1 MSRDPRSHGE
11 KPGPIAYMASN
22 GVAANLLM
30 VGIIVAGV
38 ASFFGLELEAW
49 PAVPFNQVEVSVA
62 YPGAT
67 PEEVEEAI
75 VAKIEDE
82 VEGLGDVKAVKS
94 VAAPGVGSVRV
105 EMRSGTDMNDA
116 LADVEAAVGRIQT
129 FPGEA
134 ERPQIREMTNAQSV
148 MRLIVYGDVSERSL
162 KELAYRVEDELAA
175 LPSVSQVETSGV
187 RNYEISIE
195 VPLQRLRALGLT
207 LNDVANTIRRSSLD
221 LSAGSIDT
229 ERSQVRVRTL
239 GQSYDQQDFEEIVL
253 LSRGDGTVV
262 RLGDVAEV
270 HDGFQATDLIVRH
283 QGLPAVF
290 VEVSRADGEKV
301 MNVAGAVREHVAN
314 EVAASLPEGV
324 GITIWNDESDAFEER
339 AAILIKNGLLGLL
352 LVLIA
357 LGLFLELRLAFWVAV
372 GLGIS
377 GIGALAVMFA
387 FDLAIHAVSLF
398 SFVLAIGIVVDD
410 AIVVSEHIHLERMK
424 GTPGVVAAIRGA
436 RRIKVPLIFAVL
448 TTIAAFSPLLF
459 IPGGVG
465 QTWKALPTI
474 VIAMLVISLIE
485 SLLVLPN
492 HLSHHL
498 HGPDWAP
505 RTRAARAVARI
516 QDRVDSLLA
525 RFVRGPLHRG
535 VTFATDRPG
544 VTLSAAVALLILC
557 GAMLPAGIV
566 SFTFATEVEGD
577 FATATL
583 EMPDGTTAGRTYE
596 VAQELEAAGHRA
608 IERVSRDRPADA
620 PPLLSGV
627 TITVGQ
633 RPRIEGGGLS
643 PNPNLNPEPN
653 VATIAFKLLDAEHR
667 RISTG
672 EVVQAWREEVG
683 VLPYVRGITISG
695 QIFDLGNPVEAVLS
709 HPDAGRLA
717 GIATSVV
724 NGLREVGGV
733 HDIRSDHT
741 PGIPE
746 IQLGLLPEAR
756 TLGLTLDDLAWQ
768 TRAAFFGAEALR
780 VQRGRE
786 EVRVY
791 VRLPE
796 DQRNTITDIE
806 NSLVRTAA
814 GAEVPV
820 SRVASLSSGMSPPAI
835 HRQDGQRVV
844 RVTADVDPA
853 VISGGQAN
861 GILEDDILAALV
873 VEDPELSYSFGGEQ
887 QQQLESMNA
896 LGPGFG
902 IAMILIFALLAI
914 PLGSYTKPFIIM
926 AVIPF
931 GFIGVILGHWVL
943 GVALSSQSFIGL
955 FGLAGV
961 VVNDSLVMM
970 DFIDQELEEGLP
982 EREAII
988 EGAKGRFRPIMLTS
1002 LTTFLGFIPL
1012 ILEDAIQAQFFVP
1025 FAASIGCGILFTTA
1039 ILMFL
1044 VPALTSIRLRWMARR
1059 SRSRGRTPI
1068 GQPLTSA
1075 PS

>member
-1 MSRDPRSHGE
+1 MTRNPISHGE

-22 GVAANLLM
+22 SVAANLLM
-30 VGIIVAGV
+30 FGILAAGLV
-38 ASFFGLELEAW
+38 SLAGLELEAW
-49 PAVPFNQVEVSVA
+49 PTLPFNQVEVSVA

-67 PEEVEEAI
+67 PEEVEEGI
-75 VAKIEDE
+75 VVKIEDE
-82 VEGLGDVKAVKS
+82 VSGLDDVKSVRS
-94 VAAPGVGSVRV
+94 VAAPGMGSVRV
-105 EMRSGTDMNDA
+105 EVHSGTDINDA

-134 ERPQIREMTNAQSV
+134 ERPQIRELTNAQSV
-148 MRLIVYGDVSERSL
+148 MRLIVYGDATERSL
-162 KELAYRVEDELAA
+162 KEIAYRIEDDLAA

-207 LNDVANTIRRSSLD
+207 LTDVATTIRRSSLD

-229 ERSQVRVRTL
+229 EQSQVRVRTL

-253 LSRGDGTVV
+253 LSRSDGTVV

-270 HDGFQATDLIVRH
+270 RDGFRDTDLIVRH
-283 QGLPAVF
+283 QGLPAAF

-301 MNVAGAVREHVAN
+301 MSVVGAVREHVAE
-314 EVAASLPEGV
+314 EVAPALPDGV

-357 LGLFLELRLAFWVAV
+357 LGLFLELRLALWVAV
-372 GLGIS
+372 GLGVS
-377 GIGALAVMFA
+377 GIGALAVMMA

-448 TTIAAFSPLLF
+448 TTIAAFAPLLF

-474 VIAMLVISLIE
+474 VIAMLAISLIE

-498 HGPDWAP
+498 HGPHWSP
-505 RTRAARAVARI
+505 RTRLEQRVARI
-516 QDRVDSLLA
+516 QARVDLLLG
-525 RFVRGPLHRG
+525 RFVQGPLHHG

-544 VTLSAAVALLILC
+544 LTLSGAVALFILC
-557 GAMLPAGIV
+557 AAMLPAGIV
-566 SFTFATEVEGD
+566 PFTLATEVEGD

-583 EMPDGTTAGRTYE
+583 EMPDGTTAERTYE
-596 VAQELEAAGHRA
+596 VARELEAAGHRA
-608 IERVSRDRPADA
+608 IERISEDRPADA
-620 PPLLSGV
+620 LPLLSGV
-627 TITVGQ
+627 TITVGE
-633 RPRIEGGGLS
+633 RPRVEGGGLS
-643 PNPNLNPEPN
+643 PNPNLNPEAN

-667 RISTG
+667 RIPTG
-672 EVVQAWREEVG
+672 DVAQAWREEVG
-683 VLPYVRGITISG
+683 VLPHARSVTISG
-695 QIFDLGNPVEAVLS
+695 KIYDLGNPVEAVLS
-709 HPDAGRLA
+709 HPDPERLPD
-717 GIATSVV
+717 IATSVV
-724 NGLREVGGV
+724 GGLRQIGGI

-756 TLGLTLDDLAWQ
+756 TLGLTLDDLAGQ

-780 VQRGRE
+780 VQRGPE

-796 DQRNTITDIE
+796 EQRNSITDIE
-806 NSLVRTAA
+806 NSLVRTPA

-820 SRVASLSSGMSPPAI
+820 SRVASLSSGRSPTTI
-835 HRQDGQRVV
+835 HRQEGQRVV
-844 RVTADVDPA
+844 RVSADVDPA
-853 VISGGQAN
+853 VISGGRAT
-861 GILEDDILAALV
+861 GILEDDILAGLV
-873 VEDPELSYSFGGEQ
+873 AEDPELTYTFGGEQ

-902 IAMILIFALLAI
+902 VAMILIFSLLAI
-914 PLGSYTKPFIIM
+914 PLRSYTKPFIIM

-931 GFIGVILGHWVL
+931 GFIGVILGHWIL
-943 GVALSSQSFIGL
+943 GVTLSSESFIGM

-982 EREAII
+982 VRTAII

-1002 LTTFLGFIPL
+1002 LTTFLGFTPL

-1025 FAASIGCGILFTTA
+1025 FSASIGCGILFTTV

-1044 VPALTSIRLRWMARR
+1044 VPALTSIRLRLITRR
-1059 SRSRGRTPI
+1059 GHLDFRTAA
-1068 GQPLTSA
+1068 A
-1075 PS
+1075 PEPATV

>member
-1 MSRDPRSHGE
+1 MSRNPVSHGE
-11 KPGPIAYMASN
+11 APGPIAYMASN

-30 VGIIVAGV
+30 VGILVAGV

-49 PAVPFNQVEVSVA
+49 PTVPFNQVEVSVA

-75 VAKIEDE
+75 VARIEDE

-94 VAAPGVGSVRV
+94 VAAPGMASVRV
-105 EMRSGTDMNDA
+105 EMISGTDMNDA

-148 MRLIVYGDVSERSL
+148 MRLILYGDVSERAL
-162 KELAYRVEDELAA
+162 KELAYRVEDDLSA
-175 LPSVSQVETSGV
+175 LPTVSQVETSGV

-195 VPLQRLRALGLT
+195 VPSQRLRALGLT
-207 LNDVANTIRRSSLD
+207 LTDIANTVRRSSLD

-229 ERSQVRVRTL
+229 EESQVRVRTL
-239 GQSYDQQDFEEIVL
+239 GQSYNQQDFEEIVL

-262 RLGDVAEV
+262 RLGDVAQV
-270 HDGFQATDLIVRH
+270 RDGFQDTDLIVRH
-283 QGLPAVF
+283 QGLPAVY

-301 MNVAGAVREHVAN
+301 MDVARAVRRHVAD
-314 EVAASLPEGV
+314 EVAPALPDGV

-339 AAILIKNGLLGLL
+339 AGILIKNGLIGLL

-377 GIGALAVMFA
+377 GIGALAVMFV

-424 GTPGVVAAIRGA
+424 GTPGVIAAIRGA

-448 TTIAAFSPLLF
+448 TTVAAFTPLLF

-474 VIAMLVISLIE
+474 VIAMLVISLVE

-505 RTRAARAVARI
+505 RTRPARFVARI
-516 QDRVDSLLA
+516 QGRVDELLN
-525 RFVRGPLHRG
+525 RFMQGPLHRA
-535 VTFATDRPG
+535 VRFATDRPG
-544 VTLSAAVALLILC
+544 VTLSSAVALLILC
-557 GAMLPAGIV
+557 AAMLPAGIV
-566 SFTFATEVEGD
+566 PFTFATEVEGD
-577 FATATL
+577 FATVTL
-583 EMPDGTTAGRTYE
+583 EMPDGTTAEQTFE
-596 VAQELEAAGHRA
+596 VARELEAAGYRA
-608 IERVSRDRPADA
+608 IERVSEDRPADA

-653 VATIAFKLLDAEHR
+653 VATIAFKLLDAQHR
-667 RISTG
+667 RIPTG
-672 EVVQAWREEVG
+672 DVVQAWREEVG
-683 VLPYVRGITISG
+683 VLPHVRGLTISG
-695 QIFDLGNPVEAVLS
+695 RIYNLGNPVEAVLS
-709 HPDAGRLA
+709 HPDPERLA

-724 NGLREVGGV
+724 NGLREVGGI

-756 TLGLTLDDLAWQ
+756 TLGLTLDDLARQ

-796 DQRNTITDIE
+796 EQRSSITDIE
-806 NSLVRTAA
+806 SSLVRTAT

-820 SRVASLSSGMSPPAI
+820 SRVASLSSGRSPTAI
-835 HRQDGQRVV
+835 QRQDGQRVV
-844 RVTADVDPA
+844 RVTADVDLA

-861 GILEDDILAALV
+861 SILEGNILPALIA
-873 VEDPELSYSFGGEQ
+873 EDQELSYTLGGEE

-896 LGPGFG
+896 LPPLFL
-902 IAMILIFALLAI
+902 IAMVMIFALLAI
-914 PLGSYTKPFIIM
+914 PLRSYTKPFIIM

-931 GFIGVILGHWVL
+931 GFIGVILGHWIL
-943 GVALSSQSFIGL
+943 GVALSSESFIGL

-961 VVNDSLVMM
+961 VVNDSLVMI

-982 EREAII
+982 WREAVI

-1002 LTTFLGFIPL
+1002 LTTFLGFTPL

-1025 FAASIGCGILFTTA
+1025 FSASIGCGILFTTA

-1044 VPALTSIRLRWMARR
+1044 VPALSSLHLRWIARHG
-1059 SRSRGRTPI
+1059 SGDSVNRGP
-1068 GQPLTSA
+1068 
-1075 PS
+1075 

>member
-1 MSRDPRSHGE
+1 MSSDERLHGE
-11 KPGPIAYMASN
+11 RPGPIAYMVRN

-30 VGIIVAGV
+30 VGILVAGV
-38 ASFFGLELEAW
+38 ASFFWLELEAW
-49 PAVPFNQVEVSVA
+49 PTVPFNQVEVSVA

-75 VAKIEDE
+75 VARIEDE
-82 VEGLGDVKAVKS
+82 VEGLGDVKSVKS
-94 VAAPGVGSVRV
+94 VAAPGMASVRV
-105 EMRSGTDMNDA
+105 EVRSGTDMNDA
-116 LADVEAAVGRIQT
+116 LADVEAAVGRIRT
-129 FPGEA
+129 FPLEA
-134 ERPQIREMTNAQSV
+134 ERPQIRELTNAQSV
-148 MRLIVYGDVSERSL
+148 MRLTLYGDVSERAL

-175 LPSVSQVETSGV
+175 LPTVSRVSTSGV
-187 RNYEISIE
+187 RSYEISIE

-207 LNDVANTIRRSSLD
+207 LADVAATVRRSSLD

-239 GQSYDQQDFEEIVL
+239 GQSYEQHDFEEIVL

-262 RLGDVAEV
+262 RLGDIAEV
-270 HDGFQATDLIVRH
+270 RDGFQDTDLIVRH
-283 QGLPAVF
+283 DGLPAVF

-301 MNVAGAVREHVAN
+301 MDVARAVRDHVAN
-314 EVAASLPEGV
+314 EVAPSLPEGV
-324 GITIWNDESDAFEER
+324 DVTIWNDESDAFEER
-339 AAILIKNGLLGLL
+339 AGILVKNGGLGLL

-372 GLGIS
+372 GLGVS
-377 GIGALAVMFA
+377 GIGALAAMMA

-424 GTPGVVAAIRGA
+424 GTPGVAAAIRGA

-498 HGPDWAP
+498 RGPGETP
-505 RTRAARAVARI
+505 RTRAGALVSRI
-516 QDRVDSLLA
+516 QDRVDELLG

-535 VTFATDRPG
+535 VRFATDRPG
-544 VTLSAAVALLILC
+544 LTLSLALALLILSA
-557 GAMLPAGIV
+557 AMLPAGIV
-566 SFTFATEVEGD
+566 SYVFATEVEGD

-583 EMPDGTTAGRTYE
+583 EMPDGTTARQTYE
-596 VAQELEAAGHRA
+596 VARELEAAGHRV
-608 IERVSRDRPADA
+608 IERLSEDRPADA

-627 TITVGQ
+627 AITVGE

-643 PNPNLNPEPN
+643 PGLNLNPEPTI
-653 VATIAFKLLDAEHR
+653 ATIAFKLLDAQHR
-667 RISTG
+667 RIPTG
-672 EVVQAWREEVG
+672 DVVQAWREEVG
-683 VLPYVRGITISG
+683 VLPHVRGLTMTGKIY
-695 QIFDLGNPVEAVLS
+695 DLGNPVEAVLS
-709 HPDAGRLA
+709 HPDPERL
-717 GIATSVV
+717 GEIATSVV

-746 IQLGLLPEAR
+746 IQLELLPGAR
-756 TLGLTLDDLAWQ
+756 TLGLTLDDLAGQ
-768 TRAAFFGAEALR
+768 MRSAFFGAEALR
-780 VQRGRE
+780 MQRGRE
-786 EVRVY
+786 EVPVY

-796 DQRNTITDIE
+796 EQRNSITDIE
-806 NSLVRTAA
+806 NALVRTPS

-820 SRVASLSSGMSPPAI
+820 SRVASLSSGRSPTEI
-835 HRQDGQRVV
+835 RRQDGQRVI
-844 RVTADVDPA
+844 RVSADVDPT
-853 VISGGQAN
+853 VISGGRAT
-861 GILEDDILAALV
+861 GILEDDILAPLV
-873 VEDPELSYSFGGEQ
+873 AEDPDLTYTFGGEQ
-887 QQQLESMNA
+887 QQQLESMEA
-896 LGPGFG
+896 LGPGFL
-902 IAMILIFALLAI
+902 IALVMIYALLAI
-914 PLGSYTKPFIIM
+914 PLRSYTKPFIVM

-931 GFIGVILGHWVL
+931 GFIGVVLGHWIL
-943 GVALSSQSFIGL
+943 GVALSSESLIGM
-955 FGLAGV
+955 FGLSGV
-961 VVNDSLVMM
+961 VVNDSLVMI
-970 DFIDQELEEGLP
+970 DFIDQKLREGKP
-982 EREAII
+982 ARVAIV

-1002 LTTFLGFIPL
+1002 LTTFLGFTPL

-1025 FAASIGCGILFTTA
+1025 FSASIGCGILFTTA

-1044 VPALTSIRLRWMARR
+1044 VPALSSIHLRWKNRR
-1059 SRSRGRTPI
+1059 APRAGGRTLNPDK
-1068 GQPLTSA
+1068 L
-1075 PS
+1075 

>member
-1 MSRDPRSHGE
+1 MTRNHISHGE
-11 KPGPIAYMASN
+11 RPGPIAYMASN

-30 VGIIVAGV
+30 FGFLAAGLV
-38 ASFFGLELEAW
+38 SLAGLEMEAW
-49 PAVPFNQVEVSVA
+49 PTVPFNQVEVSVA

-67 PEEVEEAI
+67 PEEVEEGI
-75 VAKIEDE
+75 VVKVEDE
-82 VEGLGDVKAVKS
+82 VRGLDDVKSVRS
-94 VAAPGVGSVRV
+94 VAAPGMGSVRV
-105 EMRSGTDMNDA
+105 EVHSGTDINDA
-116 LADVEAAVGRIQT
+116 LAAVEAAVDRIQT
-129 FPGEA
+129 FPSEA
-134 ERPQIREMTNAQSV
+134 ERPLIREMTNAQSV
-148 MRLIVYGDVSERSL
+148 MRLLVYGDVSERSL
-162 KELAYRVEDELAA
+162 KEIAYRIEDGLAA
-175 LPSVSQVETSGV
+175 LPSVSQVETSGA

-195 VPLQRLRALGLT
+195 VPSRRLRALGLT
-207 LNDVANTIRRSSLD
+207 LADVANTVRRSSLD

-229 ERSQVRVRTL
+229 EQSQVRVRTL
-239 GQSYDQQDFEEIVL
+239 GQSYDQQDFEEIAL
-253 LSRGDGTVV
+253 LSRSDGTVV

-270 HDGFQATDLIVRH
+270 RDGFQDLDLIVRH

-301 MNVAGAVREHVAN
+301 MSVARSVREHVAG
-314 EVAASLPEGV
+314 EVAPWLPEGV

-372 GLGIS
+372 GLGVS
-377 GIGALAVMFA
+377 GIGALAVMMA

-410 AIVVSEHIHLERMK
+410 AIVVSEHIHLERMR

-436 RRIKVPLIFAVL
+436 RRIKVPLVFAVL
-448 TTIAAFSPLLF
+448 TTIAAFAPLLF

-474 VIAMLVISLIE
+474 VIAMLVISLVE

-498 HGPDWAP
+498 HGPGWAP
-505 RTRAARAVARI
+505 RTRLEHGMAWI
-516 QDRVDSLLA
+516 QGRVDSLLG
-525 RFVRGPLHRG
+525 RFVQGPLHRA
-535 VTFATDRPG
+535 VSFAADRPG
-544 VTLSAAVALLILC
+544 VTLSTAIALLILC

-566 SFTFATEVEGD
+566 SFTLATEVEGD

-583 EMPDGTTAGRTYE
+583 EMPDGTTAERTYE
-596 VAQELEAAGHRA
+596 VARELETAGHRA
-608 IERVSRDRPADA
+608 IARLSLDRPTDA

-627 TITVGQ
+627 TITVGW
-633 RPRIEGGGLS
+633 RPRVEGGGLS
-643 PNPNLNPEPN
+643 PNPNLNPEAN

-667 RISTG
+667 RIPTG
-672 EVVQAWREEVG
+672 DVVRAWREEVG
-683 VLPYVRGITISG
+683 VLPQARGVTISG
-695 QIFDLGNPVEAVLS
+695 RIYDLGNPVEAALS
-709 HPDAGRLA
+709 HPDPERLP

-724 NGLREVGGV
+724 DGLRQVAGL

-756 TLGLTLDDLAWQ
+756 TLGLTLDDLAGQ

-780 VQRGRE
+780 VQRGPE

-796 DQRNTITDIE
+796 EQRNSISDIE
-806 NSLVRTAA
+806 NSLVRTPS

-820 SRVASLSSGMSPPAI
+820 SRVASLTSGRSPTAI
-835 HRQDGQRVV
+835 RRQDGQRVV
-844 RVTADVDPA
+844 RVSADVDPA
-853 VISGGQAN
+853 VISGGRAN
-861 GILEDDILAALV
+861 AILEGDILAGLV
-873 VEDPELSYSFGGEQ
+873 ADDPELTYAFGGEQ

-902 IAMILIFALLAI
+902 IAMILIFSLLAI
-914 PLGSYTKPFIIM
+914 PLNSYVKPFIVM

-931 GFIGVILGHWVL
+931 GFVGVILGHWAL
-943 GVALSSQSFIGL
+943 GVTLSSESFIGM

-970 DFIDQELEEGLP
+970 DFIDHELEAGLP
-982 EREAII
+982 TRTAII

-1002 LTTFLGFIPL
+1002 LTTSLGFTPL

-1025 FAASIGCGILFTTA
+1025 FSASIGCGILFTTA

-1044 VPALTSIRLRWMARR
+1044 VPALTAMHLRR
-1059 SRSRGRTPI
+1059 SGWRGRGGSVRRELP
-1068 GQPLTSA
+1068 A
-1075 PS
+1075 

>member
-1 MSRDPRSHGE
+1 MSRNPSNHGE
-11 KPGPIAYMASN
+11 PGGPIAYMASN
-22 GVAANLLM
+22 SVAANLLM
-30 VGIIVAGV
+30 VGILVAGV

-49 PAVPFNQVEVSVA
+49 PTVPFNQVEVSVA

-67 PEEVEEAI
+67 PDEVEEAI
-75 VAKIEDE
+75 VVKIEDE
-82 VEGLGDVKAVKS
+82 VEGLAGVKSVKS
-94 VAAPGVGSVRV
+94 VAAPGMASVRV
-105 EMRSGTDMNDA
+105 EMNSGTDMNDA

-148 MRLIVYGDVSERSL
+148 MRLILYGDVSERAL
-162 KELAYRVEDELAA
+162 KELAYRVEDDLSA

-207 LNDVANTIRRSSLD
+207 LTDVANTVRRSSLE
-221 LSAGSIDT
+221 LSAGRIDT
-229 ERSQVRVRTL
+229 EESQVRVRTL
-239 GQSYDQQDFEEIVL
+239 GQSYNQQDFEEIIL
-253 LSRGDGTVV
+253 LGRGDGTVV

-270 HDGFQATDLIVRH
+270 RDGFQDTDLIVRH

-301 MNVAGAVREHVAN
+301 MNVARAVREHVAN
-314 EVAASLPEGV
+314 EVSASLPDGV
-324 GITIWNDESDAFEER
+324 SITIWNDESDAFEER

-377 GIGALAVMFA
+377 GIGALAVMMA

-410 AIVVSEHIHLERMK
+410 AIVVSEYIHLERMR

-448 TTIAAFSPLLF
+448 TTVAAFSPLLF

-505 RTRAARAVARI
+505 RTRPARLVARI
-516 QDRVDSLLA
+516 QGRVDQLLDG
-525 RFVRGPLHRG
+525 FVQGPLHRG
-535 VTFATDRPG
+535 VRFATDRPG
-544 VTLSAAVALLILC
+544 VTLSSAVALLILC

-566 SFTFATEVEGD
+566 PFTFATEVEGD

-583 EMPDGTTAGRTYE
+583 EMPDGTTAEQTYE
-596 VAQELEAAGHRA
+596 VARELEAAGHRA
-608 IERVSRDRPADA
+608 IERVSEDRPADA
-620 PPLLSGV
+620 LPLLSGV

-643 PNPNLNPEPN
+643 PNPNLNPEAN
-653 VATIAFKLLDAEHR
+653 VATIAFKLLDAQHR
-667 RISTG
+667 RIPTG
-672 EVVQAWREEVG
+672 DVVQVWREEVG
-683 VLPYVRGITISG
+683 TLPHVRSLTISG
-695 QIFDLGNPVEAVLS
+695 KIYDLGNPVEAVLS
-709 HPDAGRLA
+709 HPDPERLA

-724 NGLREVGGV
+724 NGLREVGGI
-733 HDIRSDHT
+733 HDIRSDQT

-746 IQLGLLPEAR
+746 IRLGLLPEAR
-756 TLGLTLDDLAWQ
+756 TLGLTLDDLAGQ

-796 DQRNTITDIE
+796 EQRSSITDLE
-806 NSLVRTAA
+806 SSLVRTAT

-820 SRVASLSSGMSPPAI
+820 SRVAFLSSGRSPTAI

-844 RVTADVDPA
+844 RISADVDPA

-861 GILEDDILAALV
+861 SILEGNILAALV
-873 VEDPELSYSFGGEQ
+873 ARTPDLAYTFGGEQ
-887 QQQLESMNA
+887 QQQLESMSA
-896 LGPGFG
+896 LGPGFL

-914 PLGSYTKPFIIM
+914 PLRSYTKPFIIM

-931 GFIGVILGHWVL
+931 GLIGVILGHWVL
-943 GVALSSQSFIGL
+943 GVALSSESFIGM

-961 VVNDSLVMM
+961 VVNDSLVMV
-970 DFIDQELEEGLP
+970 DFIDQELEEGIP
-982 EREAII
+982 ARTAII

-1002 LTTFLGFIPL
+1002 LTTFLGFTPL

-1025 FAASIGCGILFTTA
+1025 FSASIGCGILFTTV

-1044 VPALTSIRLRWMARR
+1044 VPALSALHLHVTSPKGGASARTAPGMAEAR
-1059 SRSRGRTPI
+1059 
-1068 GQPLTSA
+1068 A
-1075 PS
+1075 